1 MKIQVIT
8 KIPDVD
14 RNDGNLCN
22 EIFVGDCDK
31 SEKNIFFRPFK
42 NIIENINKVKIPV
55 QLEVFSLGEIIIVDN
70 NEREIGGIQ
79 RKASKWFVGYKLFEL
94 DEINKAIKLSKNLIK
109 NL

>member
-14 RNDGNLCN
+14 KNDGNLCD
-22 EIFVGDCDK
+22 ETFVVDYDK
-31 SEKNIFFRPFK
+31 SKRNIFFRPFEC
-42 NIIENINKVKIPV
+42 IVENIGKIKIPV

-79 RKASKWFVGYKLFEL
+79 RKASKWFVDYKLFEL
-94 DEINKAIKLSKNLIK
+94 DKINKAIKLSKDLIK
-109 NL
+109 NI